1 MKKKVVRL
9 VTGLVAFILAF
20 QVYIYML
27 PITTSEKK
35 CSAILILGCRVKG
48 EVPSAFLMERT
59 RHGAELFKKGYG
71 EYIIVSGGKGSGEDI
86 SEAEAMKRILIE
98 EGVPKEK
105 IIEENKSTSTAENL
119 KFSSKIIKE
128 KDFNDVLIVSNEF
141 HLRRAS
147 ILAKKNNIKASY
159 SGVFVSGYKYLEL
172 YGGIREI
179 PAIIKDVL
187 LN

>member
-1 MKKKVVRL
+1 MKKKVIRL
-9 VTGLVAFILAF
+9 VSGLVLFILAF

-35 CSAILILGCRVKG
+35 CSAILVLGCRVRG
-48 EVPSAFLMERT
+48 ETPSAFLMERT
-59 RHGAELFKKGYG
+59 KHGAELFKKGYG
-71 EYIIVSGGKGSGEDI
+71 EYIIVSGGKGSGENI

-98 EGVPKEK
+98 EGIPREK
-105 IIEENKSTSTAENL
+105 IIEESKSTSTAENL
-119 KFSSKIIKE
+119 KFSSSIIKE
-128 KDFNDVLIVSNEF
+128 KGFDDILIVSNEF

-159 SGVFVSGYKYLEL
+159 SGVFVKSYGYLEV

-179 PAIIKDVL
+179 PAIIKDL
-187 LN
+187 IFN